1 MNTEEQIKLLKECK
15 DSMLAI
21 YSTARIALEK
31 LSNEENLDGFHTG
44 GILRSARFHSQ
55 DAMHKL
61 SHYIESVES
70 QAERNLGD

>member
-1 MNTEEQIKLLKECK
+1 MNLKEKIQILKECK

-21 YSTARIALEK
+21 YSTTKIALEK
-31 LSNEENLDGFHTG
+31 LSNEGDLGGFHTG

-61 SHYIESVES
+61 GNYIENVENHV
-70 QAERNLGD
+70 E